1 MNKQQR
7 PDGQTLDRLVSRNLH
22 AKHTWILRTSPG
34 ASMHCVADDVLC
46 DAGEASST
54 EQLIVEAS
62 ALGGSPITCTDLRIV
77 AKEAHVRGDVV
88 VCDNTLATS
97 FGCPAAR
104 LGADIVLEGL
114 SHALGAAGDNLVAVS
129 LSAEFLAAH
138 PETAARL
145 EAKRPDNALVDD
157 FADAYLRWDT
167 VRKRQ
172 NDAALAIAEYLVCHP
187 KVARVWYPGLLR
199 NQRDSSLPDPANAV
213 APAILTGGFG
223 PVVDFELI
231 GGSVPASSADAIAGE
246 IPSAGER
253 PSTGEILSAGESRE
267 SFPQMHAM
275 GGRLI
280 RLTCTLEDAIAQA
293 RTVEQALLTV

>member
-1 MNKQQR
+1 MQR
-7 PDGQTLDRLVSRNLH
+7 EKNGLTLDRLISRNLK
-22 AKHTWILRTSPG
+22 AKHTWFLRLPVDMPLHGSAEDVRGCIRGILPTNQP
-34 ASMHCVADDVLC
+34 
-46 DAGEASST
+46 
-54 EQLIVEAS
+54 IVEVT
-62 ALGGSPITCTDLRIV
+62 ALGGAPITCTDLRMV
-77 AKEAHVRGDVV
+77 AKEAHARNEVV

-97 FGCPAAR
+97 FGCPATR

-129 LSAEFLAAH
+129 LSVEFLAAH

-145 EAKRPDNALVDD
+145 EAKRPDNALADD

-199 NQRDSSLPDPANAV
+199 DQRDSSQPDPTNAV

-223 PVVDFELI
+223 PVVDFELANSPVHDCVPDFAAESHLRLI
-231 GGSVPASSADAIAGE
+231 GK
-246 IPSAGER
+246 
-253 PSTGEILSAGESRE
+253 
-267 SFPQMHAM
+267 
-275 GGRLI
+275 RLI
-280 RLTCTLEDAIAQA
+280 RLVCTEEEIIAHA
-293 RTVEQALLTV
+293 RAVEQELADI

>member
-1 MNKQQR
+1 M
-7 PDGQTLDRLVSRNLH
+7 
-22 AKHTWILRTSPG
+22 
-34 ASMHCVADDVLC
+34 
-46 DAGEASST
+46 
-54 EQLIVEAS
+54 
-62 ALGGSPITCTDLRIV
+62 V
-77 AKEAHVRGDVV
+77 AKEAHARNEVV

-97 FGCPAAR
+97 FGCPATR

-129 LSAEFLAAH
+129 LSVEFLAAH

-145 EAKRPDNALVDD
+145 EAKRPDNALADD

-199 NQRDSSLPDPANAV
+199 DQRDSSQPDPTNAV

-223 PVVDFELI
+223 PVVDFELANSPVHDCVPDFAAESHLRLI
-231 GGSVPASSADAIAGE
+231 GK
-246 IPSAGER
+246 
-253 PSTGEILSAGESRE
+253 
-267 SFPQMHAM
+267 
-275 GGRLI
+275 RLI
-280 RLTCTLEDAIAQA
+280 RLVCTEEEIIAQA
-293 RTVEQALLTV
+293 RAVEQELADI